1 MGFFFFCDSPY
12 KRCLT
17 QKKKNLPVLG
27 MQVGSSSLVKSYH
40 ASKVRNEGKLSL
52 YFHMLFMTGND
63 VKYAI
68 SVRNDG

>member
-1 MGFFFFCDSPY
+1 MVHASICWVAYLG
-12 KRCLT
+12 R
-17 QKKKNLPVLG
+17 PVLG

-52 YFHMLFMTGND
+52 YFHMLFMTRND

-68 SVRNDG
+68 PVRNDG